1 MPQITLEYSANL
13 PGAIAS
19 EELLLA
25 LHRILRDVGGLRIG
39 NCKSRVVPAA
49 RFLVGEG
56 EAGGAFVHLDVRF
69 LEGRSPEVR
78 RTVGEALLAA
88 LREAY
93 GACGDGLQITVEIGD
108 IPRAAYFKHPPG
120 TFTPLEEV

>member
-13 PGAIAS
+13 PGEIAS

-56 EAGGAFVHLDVRF
+56 GGAFVHLDVRF
-69 LEGRSPEVR
+69 LEGRPPEVKR
-78 RTVGEALLAA
+78 SLGEALLAA

-93 GACGDGLQITVEIGD
+93 GACGEGLQITVEIGD

>member
-1 MPQITLEYSANL
+1 MPQISLEFSANL
-13 PGAIAS
+13 PGEIAS
-19 EELLLA
+19 EELLLV
-25 LHRILRDVGGLRIG
+25 LHRILRDVGGVRIG

-69 LEGRSPEVR
+69 LEGRSPEVER
-78 RTVGEALLAA
+78 ALGEALLQA

-93 GACGDGLQITVEIGD
+93 EGCGEGLQITVEIGD
-108 IPRAAYFKHPPG
+108 IPRAHYFKHPPG
-120 TFTPLEEV
+120 TLTPVGEV